1 MAAEKGDSAMNLSL
15 QNNLIPSDGVITSTQ
30 EVMLSQHH
38 SRTSAWIFMADRA
51 WEDEQSLRFWYQ
63 SRF

>member
-1 MAAEKGDSAMNLSL
+1 MAAEKGDISVNLSL

-38 SRTSAWIFMADRA
+38 SKTSAWIFI
-51 WEDEQSLRFWYQ
+51 
-63 SRF
+63 